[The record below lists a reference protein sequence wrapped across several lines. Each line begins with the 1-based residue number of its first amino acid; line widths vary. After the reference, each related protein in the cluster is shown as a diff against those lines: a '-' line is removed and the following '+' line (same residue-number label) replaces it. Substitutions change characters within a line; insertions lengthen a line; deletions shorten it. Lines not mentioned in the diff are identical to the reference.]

1 MFLYYFTDTS
11 TQNTNYQQQNPQYVQ
26 QIYPWPVPSFEFPR
40 GTWPQQP
47 NVMCKL
53 NSSLNVFSIVE

>member
-1 MFLYYFTDTS
+1 MLLYYFTDRS
-11 TQNTNYQQQNPQYVQ
+11 TQNTNYQQ